1 MTVTQTRGAYI
12 WLQADEGNQLVY
24 KTSIV
29 PSPEVLKVSKKE
41 QSKVIEVPI
50 RND

>member
-1 MTVTQTRGAYI
+1 MTVTQTRGAFV

-29 PSPEVLKVSKKE
+29 ASPETLKVAKKE
-41 QSKVIEVPI
+41 QSKVIEMPI
-50 RND
+50 GD

>member
-29 PSPEVLKVSKKE
+29 PSPETLKVTKKK
-41 QSKVIEVPI
+41 QSEVLEMPI
-50 RND
+50 GD

>member
-12 WLQADEGNQLVY
+12 WLQADEGYQLVY

-29 PSPEVLKVSKKE
+29 PSPETLKVAKKE
-41 QSKVIEVPI
+41 QSKVLEMPI
-50 RND
+50 GD